1 MSPAPPVE
9 AERRAR
15 SPARV
20 TFEGTRPP
28 YRPPSPYQGPSFEP
42 ESTPQGREAVGYSTN
57 RGDYRREQSPGP
69 SEGYQ
74 RAPSPYPRNR
84 AIEYSPRE
92 SSAGSGYRNQSNGYQ
107 SNRGRPFPAGGNV
120 YSAGG
125 SGGNWQP
132 GDRGAENPG
141 GFGRGGYMGPGGF
154 GGGYPRIAGFGNG
167 GRGGFLGQQNIQ
179 QQRQT
184 PGDFNPRSSNLT
196 PFGQPGS
203 CFRCGRSHPNR
214 ECMAINIQCS
224 GCGRYG
230 HWRVVCRSSRGGRTN
245 Q

>member
-120 YSAGG
+120 YSAG
-125 SGGNWQP
+125 SNGGNWQP

-141 GFGRGGYMGPGGF
+141 GSEEVATWDPEVLAAGTQGSEVSETEVVGDSSVSRTPNNNVKLQGMNKRKT
-154 GGGYPRIAGFGNG
+154 PRE
-167 GRGGFLGQQNIQ
+167 NI
-179 QQRQT
+179 
-184 PGDFNPRSSNLT
+184 
-196 PFGQPGS
+196 
-203 CFRCGRSHPNR
+203 
-214 ECMAINIQCS
+214 
-224 GCGRYG
+224 
-230 HWRVVCRSSRGGRTN
+230 
-245 Q
+245 